1 LQRAA
6 IACSVAIGSLNNSV
20 KAITVELWVKY
31 RVDQGLIHERQM
43 EFAISIDNG
52 YRSLDDILLPH
63 IRLGSGWM

>member
-6 IACSVAIGSLNNSV
+6 IACSLAIRSLNNSV

-31 RVDQGLIHERQM
+31 WVDQGLTHERQM
-43 EFAISIDNG
+43 ALAISIGNG

-63 IRLGSGWM
+63 IQLGSGLM